1 MVFQMFPGIGQI
13 RLAKQA
19 TTGLVAFD
27 VDPTVSPWFLQVVA
41 VGPSCQPLRGRAP
54 DIELRAGQGLIT
66 AVPQQPAKAAVPDE
80 TGKTVATASW
90 TRDATDVFTVQLE
103 IDDPGVAAWN
113 LRITNNDPQ
122 ELGFV
127 WTSAPSDAEG
137 RQPRIQMA
145 TSLDVNVLETTADQ
159 VVPVANIGPGT
170 LTFGGSADMD
180 MGAGFVLHS
189 FPAGLPTNTCGQIVI
204 RIASG
209 GQFAVPS
216 QTAHFTLD
224 CNDTVAGEK
233 TLQLT
238 REQKKVGKEGKEFK
252 DKEKDVK
259 DKEHKDHVGKE
270 LETHVPAPP
279 GRGFGAGSGQGSEHF
294 IPADQRPD
302 LADSALGNEDPETG
316 PGRR

>member
-1 MVFQMFPGIGQI
+1 MFPDTGQV
-13 RLAKQA
+13 RLANQA

-27 VDPTVSPWFLQVVA
+27 VDPTVSPWFLHVVA
-41 VGPSCQPLRGRAP
+41 VGPNCQPLRGRAP

-66 AVPQQPAKAAVPDE
+66 AVPQQPAEAAVPDE
-80 TGKTVATASW
+80 TGRTVATASW
-90 TRDATDVFTVQLE
+90 TRDTADVFTVQVE
-103 IDDPGVAAWN
+103 ISDPGVSTWN

-145 TSLDVNVLETTADQ
+145 TSLHVNVLETTADQ

-170 LTFGGSADMD
+170 LTFGGSADTD

-189 FPAGLPTNTCGQIVI
+189 FPASLATNTCDRIVI

-209 GQFAVPS
+209 GQFAAD
-216 QTAHFTLD
+216 TATANFTLN

-233 TLQLT
+233 TFQLT
-238 REQKKVGKEGKEFK
+238 RERRKVTKEGKEWK
-252 DKEKDVK
+252 DKEKDGK

-270 LETHVPAPP
+270 LESHVPVGGHGLGQA
-279 GRGFGAGSGQGSEHF
+279 AGHF

-316 PGRR
+316 PGRG

>member
-1 MVFQMFPGIGQI
+1 MFPGTGQV

-19 TTGLVAFD
+19 TTGLVAFP
-27 VDPTVSPWFLQVVA
+27 VDSAASTWFLHVVA
-41 VGPSCQPLRGRAP
+41 VGPNCQPLGGRAP

-66 AVPQQPAKAAVPDE
+66 AVPQQPAEVAVPDE

-90 TRDATDVFTVQLE
+90 TRDASDVFTVQLE
-103 IDDPGVAAWN
+103 ISDPGVSAWN
-113 LRITNNDPQ
+113 LRLTNNDPQ

-127 WTSAPSDAEG
+127 WTSAHSIEEG

-145 TSLDVNVLETTADQ
+145 TSLHVNVLETTADQ

-170 LTFGGSADMD
+170 LTFGGSADTD
-180 MGAGFVLHS
+180 MGAGFLLHS
-189 FPAGLPTNTCGQIVI
+189 FPTSLATNTCGQIVI
-204 RIASG
+204 RIAPG
-209 GQFAVPS
+209 GQFAAPS
-216 QTAHFTLD
+216 ETANFTLN
-224 CNDTVAGEK
+224 CNDTAMGEK
-233 TLQLT
+233 TVQLT
-238 REQKKVGKEGKEFK
+238 RERRKVTKEGKESK

-270 LETHVPAPP
+270 LEAHAPQFVRP
-279 GRGFGAGSGQGSEHF
+279 TPGQGLGEAAEHF

-316 PGRR
+316 PGRG